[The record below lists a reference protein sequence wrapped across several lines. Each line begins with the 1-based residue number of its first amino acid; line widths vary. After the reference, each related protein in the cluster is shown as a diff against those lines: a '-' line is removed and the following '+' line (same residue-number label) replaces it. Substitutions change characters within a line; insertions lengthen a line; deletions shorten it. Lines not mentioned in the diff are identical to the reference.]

1 MRPYFITSLMN
12 PWMATIP
19 VGILAE
25 PPAGIS
31 RLIIFIKIFNK
42 IFENENKIFENEN
55 KIFENENIKILKN
68 ENIKI
73 FICN

>member
-1 MRPYFITSLMN
+1 MN
-12 PWMATIP
+12 PLMATIP

-55 KIFENENIKILKN
+55 IKILKN

-73 FICN
+73 FYL